1 MSVGM
6 GLGERRVLEPLYEH
20 GQHVLPIYAAG
31 DRVAASS
38 ASVDEI
44 KKRGGVRLRPALGR
58 YDKQQRVADPPQ
70 AYGWLKAI
78 YPEAIE
84 FTAMRQE
91 LEGMPMIQAAIGLMV
106 GGGGAAVGLWMASW
120 PFLEPIPGRS
130 FWADLPALV
139 VGLLAA
145 AFSLLFFLYM
155 VGTPVRMLWGGP
167 RDLPVIFDRRHRK
180 VYVMQREV
188 APGLWGLLKPW
199 PVKACAYDWDLVQ
212 AEHHT
217 EVAPNLGTG
226 ARRIH
231 RLAFTVRR
239 SAQDPTLIGHFQ
251 VALGLALTEPMVAPL
266 WEHIRRFMEEY
277 GPHLPHPSEPLDERS
292 DDQPSWWQAAGRTG
306 PFGPRYGWWWKEHP
320 GITLFYHLI
329 ALSGL
334 SIATVLYTKWHDPAV
349 AIFLLAPYIPL
360 SINWGQATGLWLVAH
375 TSRVYEW
382 PQAVR
387 QAIGEP
393 VRRGAGW

>member
-1 MSVGM
+1 MSRGQSIA
-6 GLGERRVLEPLYEH
+6 LEPLYEH

-31 DRVAASS
+31 DRVAVSS
-38 ASVDEI
+38 ASVEDV

-58 YDKQQRVADPPQ
+58 YDKKRRAAERPQ
-70 AYGWLKAI
+70 AYGWIKAI

-106 GGGGAAVGLWMASW
+106 GGLGALGGGGAMTW
-120 PFLEPIPGRS
+120 PFIFSIDGLGYQA
-130 FWADLPALV
+130 FFFLG
-139 VGLLAA
+139 GLLMA
-145 AFSLLFFLYM
+145 AFSLFFLLYM

-167 RDLPVIFDRRHRK
+167 RDLPVIFDRAHRK

-217 EVAPNLGTG
+217 EVAPNPGTG

-239 SAQDPTLIGHFQ
+239 SAEDPTLIGHFQ

-266 WEHIRRFMEEY
+266 WEHIRRFMEER
-277 GPHLPHPSEPLDERS
+277 GPHLPHPSEPLDERR
-292 DDQPSWWQAAGRTG
+292 DDRPSWWQAAGRTG

-334 SIATVLYTKWHDPAV
+334 SIATVLYTKWQDPAV

-360 SINWGQATGLWLVAH
+360 SINWGQATGVWLVAH
-375 TSRVYEW
+375 TSREYEW

-393 VRRGAGW
+393 VRKGAGW